1 MKKSKYFQTK
11 PDHPI
16 IKVCKPNSYY
26 ASLLRDSFA
35 GRDSEMTKICQYL
48 YHHFLIS
55 DINKEIAGI
64 LYNIAKVE
72 MKHMEIL
79 AQLILQLDGDPLFK
93 GGEDSK
99 SYWNGGCV
107 YYGINIYDML
117 RKDLA
122 SEYKAL
128 KNYEEHLLIIQDEC
142 IKDVLKRIME
152 DENIHI
158 ELLNS
163 IIKDYFR

>member
-1 MKKSKYFQTK
+1 MKKSKYFQRK
-11 PDHPI
+11 PDYPV

-26 ASLLRDSFA
+26 ASLLRDSYA
-35 GRDSEMTKICQYL
+35 GRDSEMTKTCQYL
-48 YHHFLIS
+48 YHHFLMS
-55 DINKEIAGI
+55 EINKEIANI

-72 MKHMEIL
+72 MKHLEML
-79 AQLILQLDGDPLFK
+79 AKLILQLDGDPVFK
-93 GGEDSK
+93 GGEEGK
-99 SYWNGGCV
+99 SYWNASYV

-117 RKDLA
+117 RKNLA

-128 KNYEEHLLIIQDEC
+128 KNYEEHFLIIQDDY
-142 IKDVLKRIME
+142 IKDVLKSIME